1 MRANEIFN
9 KEYIREFT
17 DVNDGEGDD
26 IEDLL
31 KKLASQWW
39 HGDESTQ
46 TRVEKTLEAL
56 GWEIGQD
63 ESGEPDAAVFLIMIG
78 DLNGKSYL
86 PFGKSELSN
95 DLSEG
100 WKDKLAA
107 AALATGISLG
117 SGSADANRGL
127 PYQGYKE
134 PIQVIQTVQ
143 YGDTVYSIARKYGVS
158 PEDIARV
165 NRLDRKFTIRPGD
178 ELAIPV
184 VTSNIK
190 NIERRASTGKIKT
203 LSGTKHEALLIAAGK
218 SAGMSKIEL
227 AAFLAQMA
235 HETVGFKHLS
245 ELGGYRHFANYDP
258 KYSPDLAGILGNTR
272 YGDGMRYKGRGYIH
286 LTGRDN
292 YRRAGNI
299 LGLPLEKNP
308 ELAARPDIAAKIAIW
323 YWDERVRPKVKN
335 FNDVVQVTR
344 PINPKLN
351 GLDDRRK
358 RFGEYKRWI
367 LAQK

>member
-1 MRANEIFN
+1 MRANEFFN
-9 KEYIREFT
+9 KQYIREFI
-17 DVNDGEGDD
+17 DVNDGGDD
-26 IEDLL
+26 IDHLL

-78 DLNGKSYL
+78 DWNGKSYL
-86 PFGKSELSN
+86 PFGQSELRN
-95 DLSEG
+95 DLNED

-107 AALATGISLG
+107 AALATGMSLG

-134 PIQVIQTVQ
+134 PIQAIQTVQ
-143 YGDTVYSIARKYGVS
+143 SGDTVYSIARKYNVS

-165 NRLDRKFTIRPGD
+165 NKLDRKFTIRTGNK
-178 ELAIPV
+178 LAIPA

-190 NIERRASTGKIKT
+190 NINRRASAGKIKT
-203 LSGTKHEALLIAAGK
+203 LSGTKHEALLISAGK
-218 SAGMSKIEL
+218 SIGMSKIEL

-235 HETVGFKHLS
+235 HETVGFKHLN

-258 KYSPDLAGILGNTR
+258 KYSPQLADILGNTR
-272 YGDGMRYKGRGYIH
+272 PGDGLRYKGRGYIH

-292 YRRAGNI
+292 YRRAGSV

-323 YWDERVRPKVKN
+323 YWEERVRPRVKN
-335 FNDVVQVTR
+335 FNDVAQVTR

-351 GLDDRRK
+351 GLEDRRE
-358 RFGEYKRWI
+358 RFDEYKRWLI
-367 LAQK
+367 AQR